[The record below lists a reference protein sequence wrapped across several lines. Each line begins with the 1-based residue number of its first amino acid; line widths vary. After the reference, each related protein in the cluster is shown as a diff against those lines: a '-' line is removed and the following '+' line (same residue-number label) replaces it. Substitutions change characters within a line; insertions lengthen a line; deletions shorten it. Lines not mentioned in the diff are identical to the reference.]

1 MRKTSDTKSR
11 IVTAAWKKFYEQGY
25 ENTTID
31 DILEEAHASK
41 GSFYHYFAGKD
52 SLPASLGYLF
62 DDKYAELEQT
72 MDPDLSPVE
81 KLIFLNHELF
91 LMIENTVAVD
101 LLCRLFSSQLLSAER
116 SLLDNNRIYYKLV
129 RQIAIEGQ
137 QKGLFK
143 SEYTTNDIT
152 KAYAMFER
160 GLMYDW
166 CISNGNYS
174 LCQYSA
180 QMLPAFLNALI
191 RQPGEES
198 VQTKEQRTES
208 AN

>member
-1 MRKTSDTKSR
+1 MRKTSETNSR

-25 ENTTID
+25 DNTTID

-62 DDKYAELEQT
+62 DEKYAELERG
-72 MDPDLSPVE
+72 MDEKMGPIE
-81 KLIFLNHELF
+81 KLIYLNHELF
-91 LMIENTVAVD
+91 LMIENTVSVD
-101 LLCRLFSSQLLSAER
+101 LLSRLFSSQLISTER

-137 QKGLFK
+137 SAGLFK
-143 SEYTTNDIT
+143 EGYTTNDIV

-180 QMLPAFLNALI
+180 QMLPAFLNALLK
-191 RQPGEES
+191 Q
-198 VQTKEQRTES
+198 
-208 AN
+208 A